1 MGIVVGAT
9 TLWVLFAAWLF
20 LPYVKAHPALVRT
33 VAVLAWLELATLM
46 TRGMSVST
54 HAASEEI
61 PLFAL
66 VVLVAGAAHGL
77 GIGRRT
83 PG

>member
-1 MGIVVGAT
+1 MSILVGAA
-9 TLWVLFAAWLF
+9 TLWVLFGAWL
-20 LPYVKAHPALVRT
+20 LLCQLDAPRALTRT
-33 VAVLAWLELATLM
+33 VAVLAWLELIALS
-46 TRGMSVST
+46 GWGASLPT

-61 PLFAL
+61 PVFAL
-66 VVLVAGAAHGL
+66 VVLAAGAAHGV

>member
-1 MGIVVGAT
+1 MALVVAT
-9 TLWVLFAAWLF
+9 ATLWVLFGAWLF
-20 LPYVKAHPALVRT
+20 LPRVKAPRALTGT
-33 VAVLAWLELATLM
+33 VAVLAWLELLALLM
-46 TRGMSVST
+46 WGPPVPT

-61 PLFAL
+61 PLFAA
-66 VVLVAGAAHGL
+66 VVLGAGGLYGL